1 MTPALQRLP
10 SLSGIIALMRGLTGL
25 GGAAN
30 PVPSLADGGDCQL
43 AVPFFVGP
51 GLTGAAVL
59 AGWGEMP
66 FGEVEGFILLLI
78 VVTVGAVIAQW
89 IRVSFTVA
97 LLLLGLVLGT
107 VPGLPVPALSA
118 EVILLL
124 FLPPLLFESAF
135 VLDLRQLWVVR
146 RGVLVLAL
154 PGVLL
159 AMVIGGSVVQW
170 GLGLPWSVALLFGAM
185 IAATDPV
192 AVLATFR
199 HLGVDPRLSVLVEG
213 ESLFNDGTA
222 LVLFSAL
229 IASVTGTVEVGSVTA
244 AFVLAVVG
252 GLGVGVGI
260 GWLGHGLIASVD
272 EHLTEMTVSVA
283 TAYAAFLVADTL
295 HLSGVLATIAAAMTL
310 GSLGRQRGW
319 VYSEASERLLSDLWT
334 FLAFGANA
342 ALFLLM
348 GLTVRIIGLT
358 DHPEAVLVGIA
369 AALLSRAAVAYGLG
383 SLLPRLGVPL
393 AAPKRHVLF
402 WGGLRGAVALAAALS
417 VPQGFPYREQ
427 LLAMTYGVVLFTL
440 LVQGLTITP
449 LVRRLGLQHRPG
461 AS

>member
-1 MTPALQRLP
+1 
-10 SLSGIIALMRGLTGL
+10 
-25 GGAAN
+25 
-30 PVPSLADGGDCQL
+30 
-43 AVPFFVGP
+43 
-51 GLTGAAVL
+51 
-59 AGWGEMP
+59 MP
-66 FGEVEGFILLLI
+66 FGEVEGFIVLLI
-78 VVTVGAVIAQW
+78 AVTVGAVFAQW
-89 IRVSFTVA
+89 IRLSFTLA

-107 VPGLPVPALSA
+107 IPGLPVPALNA

-135 VLDLRQLWVVR
+135 VLNLRQLWAVR

-159 AMVIGGSVVQW
+159 AMVVGGSVVHW

-199 HLGVDPRLSVLVEG
+199 HLSVDARLSVLIEG

-222 LVLFSAL
+222 LVLFGAL
-229 IASVTGTVEVGSVTA
+229 IAGVTGTFELGTVTA
-244 AFVLAVVG
+244 AFALSVVSGLAIG
-252 GLGVGVGI
+252 AGI
-260 GWLGHGLIASVD
+260 GWVGHWLIASVD

-295 HLSGVLATIAAAMTL
+295 HLSGVLATIAGAMTL

-319 VYSEASERLLSDLWT
+319 VFSEGSERLLSDLWA
-334 FLAFGANA
+334 FLAFIANA
-342 ALFLLM
+342 TLFLLM
-348 GLTVRIIGLT
+348 GLTVRVVGLT
-358 DHPEAVLVGIA
+358 DHPLAVFAGIA
-369 AALLSRAAVAYGLG
+369 AALLGRAAVAYGLG
-383 SLLPRLGVPL
+383 SLLGQVGVPL
-393 AAPKRHVLF
+393 TWPERHVLF

-417 VPQGFPYREQ
+417 LPHGFPYREQ

-440 LVQGLTITP
+440 FVQGLTITP
-449 LVRRLGLQHRPG
+449 LVRRLGLQQG
-461 AS
+461 AAG